1 VSAALGR
8 FEPLCA
14 DDGRV
19 AMRMKEEFIVTG
31 ANIENIDAWMK
42 IRAARQLAEYI
53 HDLVAEM
60 SRMAR
65 ESNCASLAT
74 ILQMA
79 SLEAKKL
86 SLEHGCEM
94 SLNTVRE
101 DCH

>member
-1 VSAALGR
+1 
-8 FEPLCA
+8 
-14 DDGRV
+14 
-19 AMRMKEEFIVTG
+19 MKDNFVGITG
-31 ANIENIDAWMK
+31 ANIENIESWMK

-53 HDLVAEM
+53 HELSAEL

-65 ESNCASLAT
+65 ASDCDSLAS

-94 SLNTVRE
+94 TLNAVRE
-101 DCH
+101 DWH

>member
-1 VSAALGR
+1 
-8 FEPLCA
+8 
-14 DDGRV
+14 
-19 AMRMKEEFIVTG
+19 MQMKEEFIVTG
-31 ANIENIDAWMK
+31 AGIENIDAWMK

-53 HDLVAEM
+53 HELVAEL

-65 ESNCASLAT
+65 DSNCASLAT

-94 SLNTVRE
+94 SLNAGRE
-101 DCH
+101 DWH

>member
-1 VSAALGR
+1 MG
-8 FEPLCA
+8 
-14 DDGRV
+14 
-19 AMRMKEEFIVTG
+19 MKEEFIVTG

-42 IRAARQLAEYI
+42 IREARRLAEYI
-53 HDLVAEM
+53 HELVAEL

-65 ESNCASLAT
+65 ESNCASLAS

-86 SLEHGCEM
+86 ALEHGCEM

>member
-1 VSAALGR
+1 
-8 FEPLCA
+8 
-14 DDGRV
+14 
-19 AMRMKEEFIVTG
+19 MRMKEEFIPSQYEN

-65 ESNCASLAT
+65 ESNCPSLAT

-94 SLNTVRE
+94 SLNTLRE

>member
-1 VSAALGR
+1 
-8 FEPLCA
+8 
-14 DDGRV
+14 
-19 AMRMKEEFIVTG
+19 MRMKEEFIATG
-31 ANIENIDAWMK
+31 ATIENIDTWMK

-53 HDLVAEM
+53 HELVAEL

-74 ILQMA
+74 LLQIA

>member
-1 VSAALGR
+1 
-8 FEPLCA
+8 
-14 DDGRV
+14 
-19 AMRMKEEFIVTG
+19 MNMKEEFIADG
-31 ANIENIDAWMK
+31 SNIEHIDVWMK

-53 HDLVAEM
+53 HQMVAEL

-65 ESNCASLAT
+65 EANCSSLAT

-86 SLEHGCEM
+86 SLEHGCEL
-94 SLNTVRE
+94 SLNAAHE

>member
-1 VSAALGR
+1 M
-8 FEPLCA
+8 
-14 DDGRV
+14 
-19 AMRMKEEFIVTG
+19 MRMKDDFVGITG
-31 ANIENIDAWMK
+31 NIQDLDSWMK

-53 HDLVAEM
+53 HELSAEL

-65 ESNCASLAT
+65 ESNCGSLAS

-94 SLNTVRE
+94 TLNAARE
-101 DCH
+101 DWH

>member
-1 VSAALGR
+1 
-8 FEPLCA
+8 
-14 DDGRV
+14 
-19 AMRMKEEFIVTG
+19 MQMKEEFIVAG
-31 ANIENIDAWMK
+31 AGIENIDAWMK
-42 IRAARQLAEYI
+42 IRAARQLADYI
-53 HDLVAEM
+53 HELVAEL

-94 SLNTVRE
+94 SLNAVRE

>member
-1 VSAALGR
+1 
-8 FEPLCA
+8 
-14 DDGRV
+14 
-19 AMRMKEEFIVTG
+19 MRMKNDFVGITG
-31 ANIENIDAWMK
+31 ANVENLNAWLK

-53 HDLVAEM
+53 HEISAEL

-65 ESNCASLAT
+65 DSDCDSLAS

-94 SLNTVRE
+94 TLNAVRE
-101 DCH
+101 DWH

>member
-1 VSAALGR
+1 
-8 FEPLCA
+8 
-14 DDGRV
+14 
-19 AMRMKEEFIVTG
+19 MKEEFVGITG
-31 ANIENIDAWMK
+31 ANIENIEAWMK

-53 HDLVAEM
+53 HELSAEL

-65 ESNCASLAT
+65 ASDCSSLAS

-94 SLNTVRE
+94 TLNAVRE
-101 DCH
+101 DCHLPTFPFTRA